1 MPIAIRGANLADYRD
16 SPTNIPSLFLSLAI
30 QKASVVSRGTIKFTS
45 SSIPEFHY
53 LLSILVEQ
61 QSVDS
66 IENTNVEDKSNSAF
80 ENAAANFAFAEQL
93 NAASAL
99 SRFALPP
106 ESDPP
111 TIHVLYTDMI
121 YGAFNGYQANGTVS
135 ASAARVCEPVC
146 ARVHVYE
153 KHASL
158 GGHAT
163 LRRVFYFSPLC

>member
-30 QKASVVSRGTIKFTS
+30 QKTSVVSRGTIKFTS
-45 SSIPEFHY
+45 SSIPEFIIFHY

-80 ENAAANFAFAEQL
+80 ENAAANFAVAEQL

-99 SRFALPP
+99 SRFCHGSLSLPNQ
-106 ESDPP
+106 
-111 TIHVLYTDMI
+111 IHPQFMSFIRT
-121 YGAFNGYQANGTVS
+121 
-135 ASAARVCEPVC
+135 
-146 ARVHVYE
+146 
-153 KHASL
+153 
-158 GGHAT
+158 
-163 LRRVFYFSPLC
+163 

>member
-80 ENAAANFAFAEQL
+80 ENAAANFAVAEQL

-99 SRFALPP
+99 SRFCHGSLSLPNQIHPQFMSFIRTWYTALLTATK
-106 ESDPP
+106 P
-111 TIHVLYTDMI
+111 T
-121 YGAFNGYQANGTVS
+121 GRS
-135 ASAARVCEPVC
+135 RP
-146 ARVHVYE
+146 
-153 KHASL
+153 
-158 GGHAT
+158 
-163 LRRVFYFSPLC
+163 LRRVYANPCVRAYTYTRSTPL

>member
-45 SSIPEFHY
+45 SSIPEFIIFHY

-80 ENAAANFAFAEQL
+80 ENAAANFAVAEQL

-99 SRFALPP
+99 SRFCHGSLSLPNQ
-106 ESDPP
+106 
-111 TIHVLYTDMI
+111 IHPQFMSFIRT
-121 YGAFNGYQANGTVS
+121 
-135 ASAARVCEPVC
+135 
-146 ARVHVYE
+146 
-153 KHASL
+153 
-158 GGHAT
+158 
-163 LRRVFYFSPLC
+163 